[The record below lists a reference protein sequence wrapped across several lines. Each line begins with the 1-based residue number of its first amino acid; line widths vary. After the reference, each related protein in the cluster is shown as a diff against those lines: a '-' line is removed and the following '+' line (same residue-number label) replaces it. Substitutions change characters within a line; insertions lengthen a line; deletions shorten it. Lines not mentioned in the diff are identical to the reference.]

1 MTGTALEFK
10 IKRVPIGI
18 TDYQEAVMSK
28 NIVVLSDG
36 TGQDGGKGHDS
47 NIYKLY
53 RMLEDRTENQIVYYD
68 QGLGTDWRRI
78 SGNAFGVGF
87 TQNIVQCYRFIF
99 ENYNAGDKIFLFGFS
114 RGAATVRS
122 LASFLHYFGILTK
135 SRTTLVGD
143 AFKLYGT
150 GDKPKTQDDETVLEE
165 ETRKLLQKLAD
176 RGIQTNNDA
185 SYQNYK
191 ALRKDLNDKANQ
203 FTIAH
208 PNMWVEVEFLGV
220 WDTVPALGVVPLAG
234 LNLVVDR
241 LPWWRHSFHDFAL
254 HRSVR
259 NAYQALSIDD
269 DREWFL
275 PTIWNQYGD
284 ENKQKIKQVWFSG
297 SHTDVGGGYAEA
309 GLSDIAL
316 EWMVQSAL
324 SHGIRLY
331 LGAKKYWN
339 FCISPDATDVFHP
352 PRSGFGRVF
361 KAGKR
366 DKVWDGKA
374 VETFGPPVIHE
385 SVIERARQDS
395 NYRPWILKNYG
406 DYPDPERWLQE
417 SRAKYLR
424 SRYDAE
430 LNKRYQEWC
439 TGKWKSGEQDLPAL
453 EAWLV
458 DHPFSYEQWLAENQ
472 AEEQKWL
479 EKNDA
484 SVEEFEGRK
493 FLVERDEKTT
503 LRDYDKNTI
512 YEKLEQAYFDQR
524 ANDNLWQRA
533 MNHNRIE
540 YDRVRWSKVKLK
552 D

>member
-1 MTGTALEFK
+1 M
-10 IKRVPIGI
+10 P
-18 TDYQEAVMSK
+18 K

-47 NIYKLY
+47 NVYKLY

-68 QGLGTDWRRI
+68 QGVGTDKRKV

-87 TQNIVQCYRFIF
+87 TENIVQCYRFIF

-122 LASFLHYFGILTK
+122 LSSFIHYFGVLPK
-135 SRTTLVGD
+135 SRLALITQ
-143 AFKLYGT
+143 AFKLYEAGLQ
-150 GDKPKTQDDETVLEE
+150 PVTQDTETILEDD
-165 ETRKLLQKLAD
+165 TRKFIQRLAD
-176 RGIQTNNDA
+176 RGSQIINDT
-185 SYQNYK
+185 SYQIYE

-208 PNMWVEVEFLGV
+208 PNMWVEIEFLGV
-220 WDTVPALGVVPLAG
+220 WDTVPALGVIPLAS
-234 LNLVVDR
+234 LSLAIDR
-241 LPWWRHSFHDFAL
+241 LPWWRHSFHDFEL
-254 HRSVR
+254 HRSVN

-269 DREWFL
+269 DREWFH

-284 ENKQKIKQVWFSG
+284 ENRQKIKQVWFSG
-297 SHTDVGGGYAEA
+297 AHTDVGGGFAEA
-309 GLSDIAL
+309 GLSDITL
-316 EWMVQSAL
+316 DWMVQKAL
-324 SHGIRLY
+324 LHGLRFY
-331 LGAKKYWN
+331 LGSRKYWN
-339 FCISPDATDVFHP
+339 FCIAPDATDVDHP
-352 PRSGFGRVF
+352 PREGW
-361 KAGKR
+361 GKVYKVGQR
-366 DKVWDGKA
+366 DKVWDKKA
-374 VETFGPPVIHE
+374 VDTFGPPVIHE
-385 SVIERARQDS
+385 SVLERARQDPS
-395 NYRPWILKNYG
+395 YRPWILKNYG
-406 DYPDPERWLQE
+406 AYPDPEKWLQE
-417 SRAKYLR
+417 NQEKYLR
-424 SRYDAE
+424 SKYDAE
-430 LNKRYQEWC
+430 VNKRYQEWC
-439 TGKWKSGEQDLPAL
+439 ADKWKSGKQNLPDL

-458 DHPFSYEQWLAENQ
+458 DHPFSYKKWLRENDAEK
-472 AEEQKWL
+472 QKWL

-540 YDRVRWSKVKLK
+540 YDRNRWNKTK
-552 D
+552 DELNKKPA

>member
-1 MTGTALEFK
+1 M
-10 IKRVPIGI
+10 P
-18 TDYQEAVMSK
+18 K

-87 TQNIVQCYRFIF
+87 SKNLVQCYRFIF

-122 LASFLHYFGILTK
+122 LASFIHYFGILTK
-135 SRTTLVGD
+135 SRTTLIAE

-150 GDKPKTQDDETVLEE
+150 GDKPRIQEDETVLEE
-165 ETRKLLQKLAD
+165 DTRKLLQKLTD
-176 RGIQTNNDA
+176 RGIQTDKDA
-185 SYQNYK
+185 SYQQYK

-208 PNMWVEVEFLGV
+208 PNMWAEVEFLGV

-234 LNLVVDR
+234 LNMVVDR

-269 DREWFL
+269 NREWFL

-316 EWMVQSAL
+316 EWMVQSAV

-331 LGAKKYWN
+331 FGAKKYWN
-339 FCISPDATDVFHP
+339 FCIAPDETDVFHP
-352 PRSGFGRVF
+352 PRGGFGRVF
-361 KAGKR
+361 KAGSR
-366 DKVWDGKA
+366 DKVWDKKA
-374 VETFGPPVIHE
+374 VDSFGPPVLHE
-385 SVIERARQDS
+385 SVIKRARQDS

-406 DYPDPERWLQE
+406 DYPNPKKWLQE
-417 SRAKYLR
+417 NRAKYLY

-430 LNKRYQEWC
+430 INKRYQEWC
-439 TGKWKSGEQDLPAL
+439 TSKWKSGEQDLPAL
-453 EAWLV
+453 EVWLV
-458 DHPFSYEQWLAENQ
+458 DHPFSYEQWLLENQ
-472 AEEQKWL
+472 AEEQKWS

-484 SVEEFEGRK
+484 SIEEFEGIK
-493 FLVERDEKTT
+493 YLVESDEKTT

-512 YEKLEQAYFDQR
+512 FEKLDQAYFDQR

-533 MNHNRIE
+533 MTNNRIE
-540 YDRVRWSKVKLK
+540 YDRIRWSKAK
-552 D
+552 DEIK

>member
-1 MTGTALEFK
+1 
-10 IKRVPIGI
+10 
-18 TDYQEAVMSK
+18 MSK

-36 TGQDGGKGHDS
+36 TGQEGGKGHDS

-53 RMLEDRTENQIVYYD
+53 RMLEDRTENQVVYYD

-87 TQNIVQCYRFIF
+87 TKNIEQCYRFIF
-99 ENYNAGDKIFLFGFS
+99 ENYHAGDKIFLFGFS

-122 LASFLHYFGILTK
+122 LASFIHYFGILPR
-135 SRTTLVGD
+135 SRTTLVAD
-143 AFKLYGT
+143 AFKLYGI
-150 GDKPKTQDDETVLEE
+150 GEKPKTQDDETFLEE

-176 RGIQTNNDA
+176 RGIQINNDA

-191 ALRKDLNDKANQ
+191 ALRNDLNDKANQ
-203 FTIAH
+203 FTTAH
-208 PNMWVEVEFLGV
+208 PNMWAEVEFLGV
-220 WDTVPALGVVPLAG
+220 WDTVPALGIVPLAG

-316 EWMVQSAL
+316 EWMVRGAV

-339 FCISPDATDVFHP
+339 FCIAPDETDVFHP
-352 PRSGFGRVF
+352 PRAGFGRVF

-366 DKVWDGKA
+366 DKVWDKKA
-374 VETFGPPVIHE
+374 VDTFGPPVIHE
-385 SVIERARQDS
+385 SVLERARQDP

-406 DYPDPERWLQE
+406 AYPDPERWLQE
-417 SRAKYLR
+417 NQEKYLR
-424 SRYDAE
+424 SKYDAE
-430 LNKRYQEWC
+430 VNRHYEEWC
-439 TGKWKSGEQDLPAL
+439 TNKWKSGEQDLPDLA
-453 EAWLV
+453 AWLF
-458 DHPFSYEQWLAENQ
+458 DHPLPYQKWLAENDT
-472 AEEQKWL
+472 ERQKWL
-479 EKNDA
+479 QKNDA
-484 SVEEFEGRK
+484 SVEEFEGGK

-503 LRDYDKNTI
+503 WRDYDKNTI

-533 MNHNRIE
+533 MNNNRIE
-540 YDRVRWSKVKLK
+540 YDRTRWGKMKDELK
-552 D
+552 